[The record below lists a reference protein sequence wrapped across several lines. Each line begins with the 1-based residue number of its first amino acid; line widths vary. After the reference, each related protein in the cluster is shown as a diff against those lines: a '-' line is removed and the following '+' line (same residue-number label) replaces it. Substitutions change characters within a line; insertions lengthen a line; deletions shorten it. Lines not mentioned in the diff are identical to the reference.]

1 MNWFYRV
8 AYAIFRVIF
17 QIFFRIKIVG
27 AENIPEKDGVLVC
40 SNHCSA
46 TDPIKVCIAFKGHQI

>member
-17 QIFFRIKIVG
+17 QIFFRIKVVG
-27 AENIPEKDGVLVC
+27 AENIPE
-40 SNHCSA
+40 
-46 TDPIKVCIAFKGHQI
+46 